1 MPGKDVRFARVGICA
16 VAVLASMVSA
26 ACVESEGD
34 PMEPETLN
42 EAPLP
47 VGMVPPISVLAGEHV
62 TVDVSAF
69 FQDPDGDPLAYGAS
83 TTNALVAGASV
94 SGSIM
99 TVVGVSTGQAGGAIF
114 ARDPAG
120 GEAVQAFAVQ
130 VPNQPPVA
138 TQSVPAL
145 SLTAGQVHQVD
156 LSQYFSDPEGDDLTF
171 SVTTGN
177 PLVAV
182 GAVSGSTLTVVGVTV
197 GGTTLTVTA
206 SDSAGGEAQ
215 QEIPVVVRSG

>member
-1 MPGKDVRFARVGICA
+1 MPSKDVRFGRVGICA
-16 VAVLASMVSA
+16 VAILGLMVSA
-26 ACVESEGD
+26 ACVESESD
-34 PMEPETLN
+34 PMDPATLN

-47 VGMVPPISVLAGEHV
+47 VGMVPPISVPAGEHV

-114 ARDPAG
+114 ARDPSG
-120 GEAVQAFAVQ
+120 GEAVQAFAVE
-130 VPNQPPVA
+130 VPNQPPMA
-138 TQSVPAL
+138 TQSLPAL
-145 SLTAGQVHQVD
+145 SLTAGQVHQID
-156 LSQYFSDPEGDDLTF
+156 LSAHFSDPEGDDLTF
-171 SVTTGN
+171 AVTTGN

-182 GAVSGSTLTVVGVTV
+182 GAISGSTLTVVGVTA
-197 GGTTLTVTA
+197 GATTLTVTA
-206 SDSAGGEAQ
+206 RDPGGAQAQ
-215 QEIPVVVRSG
+215 QETPVVVRSG

>member
-1 MPGKDVRFARVGICA
+1 MLRNDVRFGRVGLCA
-16 VAVLASMVSA
+16 AAVLAFMVSA
-26 ACVESEGD
+26 ACVESESD
-34 PMEPETLN
+34 PMEPATVN

-99 TVVGVSTGQAGGAIF
+99 TVVGVSTGQAGGAVF
-114 ARDPAG
+114 ARDPNG
-120 GEAVQAFAVQ
+120 GEAVQAFVVD

-138 TQSVPAL
+138 TQSIPAL
-145 SLTAGQVHQVD
+145 SLTAGQVHQTD

-171 SVTTGN
+171 QVTTGN
-177 PLVAV
+177 ALVAV
-182 GAVSGSTLTVVGVTV
+182 GAVSGNTLTVVGVTA

-215 QEIPVVVRSG
+215 QEVPVVVRSG